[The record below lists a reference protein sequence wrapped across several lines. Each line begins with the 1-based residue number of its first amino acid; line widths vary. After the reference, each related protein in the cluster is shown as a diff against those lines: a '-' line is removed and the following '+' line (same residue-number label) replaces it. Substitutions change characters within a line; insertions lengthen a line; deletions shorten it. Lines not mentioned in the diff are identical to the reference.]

1 MIPRQVVGPPGSES
15 RLARLDAAAK
25 LCAVFLTIL
34 VIATFPVDSGWR
46 FGVVAVVLGALW
58 GASSLPLRYVGGRL
72 LAATPFI
79 ALAAVLP
86 LAAGA
91 PQAGGVALAV
101 SWKAYSAVVLLS
113 LLTGTTPVEEI
124 LAAMRRVG
132 VPSGFA
138 LVAALTHRYLFVL
151 AREWRRAARARDVR
165 TGGRVTSGRVRLWA
179 NQAATVFLRG
189 WNRSERV
196 AEAML
201 TRGFRGEFPRPAG
214 ARWRA
219 RDLPVALALPL
230 AVVALRLA

>member
-1 MIPRQVVGPPGSES
+1 MPHQVVDPPGLES
-15 RLARLDAAAK
+15 RLARMDAVAKFCAA
-25 LCAVFLTIL
+25 FLTIL
-34 VIATFPVDSGWR
+34 VIASFPADSGWR
-46 FGVVAVVLGALW
+46 FGAVAGVLGAVW
-58 GASSLPLRYVGGRL
+58 VVSSLPLRYLGGRL
-72 LAATPFI
+72 LATTPFI

-91 PQAGGVALAV
+91 PQAGSMALAV
-101 SWKAYSAVVLLS
+101 LWKAYSAVVLLS
-113 LLTGTTPVEEI
+113 LLTGTTRVEEI
-124 LAAMRRVG
+124 LAAMRRIG
-132 VPSGFA
+132 VPRGFA

-165 TGGRVTSGRVRLWA
+165 TGGRVASGRLRLWA

-201 TRGFRGEFPRPAG
+201 ARGFRGEFPRPAG

-219 RDLPVALALPL
+219 RDLPAALALPL